1 MVQLPGMNTTQFG
14 WARNKMDKEMQPVP
28 PVYQPEVAAEAI
40 FSVVQRPVR
49 ELWVGKSTIQSIVGQ
64 FFFPSLLDRLM
75 VNKAWE
81 GQLTAQ
87 AKRSEKP
94 DDLYSA
100 VRGEHSTRGTFS
112 AGARQRSFNVSADL
126 PGKVASGVGIAFG
139 LMILRGLLRRPRKRR

>member
-1 MVQLPGMNTTQFG
+1 MKP
-14 WARNKMDKEMQPVP
+14 
-28 PVYQPEVAAEAI
+28 AI

-49 ELWVGKSTIQSIVGQ
+49 ELWVGKRTIQSIVGQ

-112 AGARQRSFNVSADL
+112 AGARQRSFFNVSADL
-126 PGKVASGVGIAFG
+126 PGKVAS
-139 LMILRGLLRRPRKRR
+139 RRWDRIWTDDITRTTTPPAQAPLIVLAAKPAITIIGKL